1 MNNIFFIKKQLSK
14 GNSLATKYSN
24 TFSPMADE
32 LFSSTKNST
41 LFLTSDKASIHC
53 LPRLHLPSE
62 NEYSRVFFSILKEVE
77 IRRRQIWASVERSQ
91 VSKSQER
98 QELRA
103 CGMLSKSVVGIV
115 SFFESRS
122 NDTFSKLK

>member
-91 VSKSQER
+91 VSKSQE
-98 QELRA
+98 LRA

-115 SFFESRS
+115 SFSESRS